1 MRKTSRLCGVILLNV
16 VLLIGSSYL
25 YASDRDLPEVFQGDD
40 PRSKLSIAYAD
51 LDAFLKPHFFQ
62 SGPSTRAKAPKSSSN
77 IGTKFKVKVNR
88 YTALEGNRFYFKN
101 LKNPKVVALLSEL
114 VDSLEAFPEQIP
126 LSLLN
131 RNEQLAFWLNL
142 YNFALLEE
150 LSEVYP
156 KTSLKNVLDYGDD
169 DSILAK
175 KVLNVSGV
183 SLSLNDIQYNIV
195 YKKFPEKYTIL
206 YGFFQGNIGGPNI
219 REKAYEGDNVWRA
232 LEENG
237 QRFVNSN
244 RGTALGS
251 RGKVRI
257 SELYEHNMMLFNNDK
272 EILRNHLQDLAVGD
286 VETALAS
293 MKSAK
298 KLDFDIVDW
307 NFADLFGNERSFGGG
322 YQTNPAAL
330 LDSVKSSTINE
341 SGQVVQI
348 QSYLSDDIQ
357 SKAKM
362 DIRFSDSE
370 LETLFMLKQKR
381 NQSLGTVEIK
391 DIEESKE
398 GK

>member
-1 MRKTSRLCGVILLNV
+1 MIKKSRLRGAMLLG
-16 VLLIGSSYL
+16 VLLSIGSSCL
-25 YASDRDLPEVFQGDD
+25 HATESEVPEPFQGED
-40 PRSKLSIAYAD
+40 PRSKLSIGYAD
-51 LDAFLKPHFFQ
+51 LDAFIKPHFFQ
-62 SGPSTRAKAPKSSSN
+62 SGPSTRAKAPKSSN
-77 IGTKFKVKVNR
+77 NMGTRFKVKVNR

-101 LKNPKVVALLSEL
+101 LENPEVVAILSDL
-114 VDSLEAFPEQIP
+114 VESLEAFPDQTP
-126 LSLLN
+126 LNLLN
-131 RNEQLAFWLNL
+131 RNEQLAYWLNL

-150 LSEVYP
+150 LSQVYP

-175 KVLNVSGV
+175 KVLKVSGV

-195 YKKFPEKYTIL
+195 YKKFPEKHNIL

-219 REKAYEGDNVWRA
+219 REKSYEGDSVWRA

-237 QRFVNSN
+237 KRFVNSN
-244 RGTALGS
+244 RGTAVGS
-251 RGKVRI
+251 SGKVRV

-272 EILRNHLQDLAVGD
+272 EILRDHLQDLAIGD
-286 VETALAS
+286 VETALAA

-298 KLDFDIVDW
+298 KIDFDIVDW
-307 NFADLFGNERSFGGG
+307 NFADLFGDQRNFGGG
-322 YQTNPAAL
+322 NQTNPAAL
-330 LDSVKSSTINE
+330 LDSVKSSTIND

-348 QSYLSDDIQ
+348 QSYLSDDVQ

-370 LETLFMLKQKR
+370 LETLLMLKQNR
-381 NQSLGTVEIK
+381 NQTQGTVEIK
-391 DIEESKE
+391 DIKESKN